1 MKKTTQELLEMMK
14 SKEDYQAYLKE
25 THGELE
31 GDYMRVGRALQ
42 ILMAEKKLKKADV
55 IARSGVEVHYAYQI
69 FSDSKVPKRDKVLM
83 LGIGAGICV
92 EEMQQLLRVTGYPP
106 LYGKIPRDNAILF
119 GITKE
124 LSVIDINNLL
134 YEMGLELLL

>member
-1 MKKTTQELLEMMK
+1 MMK

-55 IARSGVEVHYAYQI
+55 IARSGVEVHYAY
-69 FSDSKVPKRDKVLM
+69 
-83 LGIGAGICV
+83 
-92 EEMQQLLRVTGYPP
+92 
-106 LYGKIPRDNAILF
+106 
-119 GITKE
+119 
-124 LSVIDINNLL
+124 
-134 YEMGLELLL
+134 